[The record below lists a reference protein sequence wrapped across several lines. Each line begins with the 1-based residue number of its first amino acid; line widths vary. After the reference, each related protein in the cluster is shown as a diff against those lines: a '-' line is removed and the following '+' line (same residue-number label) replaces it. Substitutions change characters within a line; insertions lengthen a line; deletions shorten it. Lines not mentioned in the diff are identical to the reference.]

1 MSLLDSL
8 KPRESLELPLVYVR
22 DTVVFPH
29 ALAPLF
35 ASTRFS
41 VGAVD
46 AALAADKR
54 VFVSMLKDTFDEKTP
69 DIRVQ
74 EFGTIA
80 RVLQQ
85 VRLPDGSSRLLVEGE
100 ARARLR
106 KTVYRKEWLGALVET
121 FPEDTLEGP
130 DADALVQVLRRDF
143 ATYADLVKKIPGES
157 VQVVNKAEDPRRL
170 CDLISHALQVKV
182 ERKQELLAILSMK
195 DRMEALA
202 VTLALE
208 NEQLTL
214 QKRITQKVRARIDRS
229 QKEYFLQEQIKE
241 INKELG
247 KEGDEGEQAEL
258 EKQIL
263 SKSPPEEVVAKAR
276 KELARLQKLQPL
288 SPEAGVLRT
297 YCEWL
302 ADLPWSAK
310 TQDNRDLDLARSV
323 LDEDHYG
330 MRKAKERILEFI
342 AVRQLKEHVKGP
354 ILCFV
359 GAPGTGKTSLGK
371 SVARALGRSFVRIS
385 LGGVRDEAEIRG
397 HRKTYVGALPG
408 KIIQSMRK
416 ADSVNP
422 VFLLD
427 EIDKMSSD
435 FRGDPASA
443 LLEVLDPEQ
452 NSTFTDHYLEV
463 PYDLSGV
470 MFITTANSLHNVPY
484 PLLDRMEVIE
494 IPGYSEYEKLEIARH
509 FIIPKQLAE
518 NGLEDSGVRIRDD
531 AVLEIIRHYTMESGV
546 RSLEREIAHVIRKTA
561 QKAVDKGYARDP
573 ARLEEFSCS
582 VTAKGIPGLLGKRI
596 HDDDLVYRDPN
607 PGVSYGLAWTEMG
620 GTLLPVETSAFEGE
634 GELILTGNLGDVMK
648 ESARAAL
655 SYIEARAAV
664 FGLSHQ
670 DFRRKTLHIHVP
682 EGAIPKDG
690 PSAGITLAASLLSA
704 LTGVPVLP
712 GFAMTGEITLT
723 GRVLP
728 IGGVKEKLLAA
739 HRNKFPKV
747 LLPEGNRK
755 DMDDVPREVS
765 ADTEF
770 FFVSTVEE
778 ALKALFP
785 AQLAERSRPP
795 SRRPARPGR
804 SRDPSPAAPRRRGKN
819 GTP

>member
-1 MSLLDSL
+1 
-8 KPRESLELPLVYVR
+8 
-22 DTVVFPH
+22 
-29 ALAPLF
+29 
-35 ASTRFS
+35 
-41 VGAVD
+41 
-46 AALAADKR
+46 
-54 VFVSMLKDTFDEKTP
+54 
-69 DIRVQ
+69 
-74 EFGTIA
+74 
-80 RVLQQ
+80 
-85 VRLPDGSSRLLVEGE
+85 
-100 ARARLR
+100 
-106 KTVYRKEWLGALVET
+106 
-121 FPEDTLEGP
+121 
-130 DADALVQVLRRDF
+130 
-143 ATYADLVKKIPGES
+143 
-157 VQVVNKAEDPRRL
+157 
-170 CDLISHALQVKV
+170 
-182 ERKQELLAILSMK
+182 
-195 DRMEALA
+195 
-202 VTLALE
+202 
-208 NEQLTL
+208 
-214 QKRITQKVRARIDRS
+214 
-229 QKEYFLQEQIKE
+229 
-241 INKELG
+241 
-247 KEGDEGEQAEL
+247 
-258 EKQIL
+258 
-263 SKSPPEEVVAKAR
+263 
-276 KELARLQKLQPL
+276 
-288 SPEAGVLRT
+288 
-297 YCEWL
+297 
-302 ADLPWSAK
+302 
-310 TQDNRDLDLARSV
+310 
-323 LDEDHYG
+323 
-330 MRKAKERILEFI
+330 
-342 AVRQLKEHVKGP
+342 
-354 ILCFV
+354 
-359 GAPGTGKTSLGK
+359 
-371 SVARALGRSFVRIS
+371 
-385 LGGVRDEAEIRG
+385 
-397 HRKTYVGALPG
+397 
-408 KIIQSMRK
+408 
-416 ADSVNP
+416 
-422 VFLLD
+422 
-427 EIDKMSSD
+427 
-435 FRGDPASA
+435 
-443 LLEVLDPEQ
+443 
-452 NSTFTDHYLEV
+452 
-463 PYDLSGV
+463 
-470 MFITTANSLHNVPY
+470 
-484 PLLDRMEVIE
+484 MEVIE

-561 QKAVDKGYARDP
+561 QKAVDKGYAREP

-804 SRDPSPAAPRRRGKN
+804 SREPSPAAPRRRGKN